1 MHPGERHSSR
11 LAAARARLA
20 QAQPRLEGL
29 HKQLDAQRRHLAD
42 ATVRQIERR
51 RQRLDAAVQTLEAL
65 SPRNILDRGYAI
77 VRKEDGDIVKSALDL
92 SIGEQLNVELGRG
105 SLHVGVLQA
114 QDRKSTRMNSSH

>member
-1 MHPGERHSSR
+1 MQPGERHSSR

-51 RQRLDAAVQTLEAL
+51 RTTLDAALQTLETL
-65 SPRNILDRGYAI
+65 SPRHILDGGYAI
-77 VRKEDGDIVKSALDL
+77 VSQEDGDCVKSVLDM
-92 SIGEQLNVELGRG
+92 SCGRQRNGDIGRG
-105 SLHVGVLQA
+105 SVNCAH
-114 QDRKSTRMNSSH
+114 